1 MESTLSLSSWLP
13 SSFQASAA
21 PPALEGEGG
30 KANNGGDD
38 RSEAGS
44 ISPEAL
50 KVYTSGGTSAVVQ
63 NLPTD
68 NTNGMNSFNSVRIFW
83 QRADGGTRVQEN
95 RPDQSAV
102 CYR

>member
-1 MESTLSLSSWLP
+1 
-13 SSFQASAA
+13 
-21 PPALEGEGG
+21 
-30 KANNGGDD
+30 
-38 RSEAGS
+38 
-44 ISPEAL
+44 
-50 KVYTSGGTSAVVQ
+50 VQ